1 MVRAEKKY
9 IVAYTHPQARHFAQS
24 MGWVR
29 SEWEY
34 VNPRNPKPSL
44 AGMYNLIVYNVR
56 TPRYIP
62 IQGEV
67 PAMERMQAELQIMVS
82 SGRIAR
88 LNVVNLP

>member
-1 MVRAEKKY
+1 MIKAEKKY
-9 IVAYTHPQARHFAQS
+9 VVAYTHPQAKHFAQS

-44 AGMYNLIVYNVR
+44 AGMYNLLVYDVR
-56 TPRYIP
+56 APRYTP
-62 IQGEV
+62 IGGE
-67 PAMERMQAELQIMVS
+67 AADMERLQAELQIMVN